1 MEHNK
6 TFIDDL
12 KLWRAERGITGYSLE
27 THVRCIAEELFELMH
42 YNDEECKSNVEQFME
57 YFYRKPAEINMNTV
71 IDASCDMTVFNTN
84 FTEQAGY
91 SARLAMDETIL
102 EISSRTGA
110 TNPETGKWEKFK
122 TPEAMA
128 KWYTADYNKA
138 YLGD

>member
-42 YNDEECKSNVEQFME
+42 YNDEECKANVEQFMK
-57 YFYRKPAEINMNTV
+57 YFYRQPAEINMNTV

>member
-12 KLWRAERGITGYSLE
+12 SIWRNERGIKGYSHE

-42 YNDEECKSNVEQFME
+42 YDNEECKTNVAEFMKL
-57 YFYRKPAEINMNTV
+57 FYKPVVLDMNTV

-84 FTEQAGY
+84 FTEQANY
-91 SARLAMDETIL
+91 SARIAMDETIK

-128 KWYTADYNKA
+128 KWYTADYAKA

>member
-1 MEHNK
+1 MSY
-6 TFIDDL
+6 IDDL
-12 KLWRAERGITGYSLE
+12 KIWREGRGISGYNLE

-42 YNDEECKSNVEQFME
+42 YNDEECKVNVEQFMTT
-57 YFYRKPAEINMNTV
+57 FYKAPEVINMNTI

-91 SARLAMDETIL
+91 DANIAMNETIK

-110 TNPETGKWEKFK
+110 INKVTGKWEKFK

-138 YLGD
+138 FKG